1 MMFLRKLR
9 KEQKMDVNDMELF
22 NHKCPYT
29 GTFCETFHCEG
40 CPVEAD
46 ERAWMEE
53 DEEEE

>member
-1 MMFLRKLR
+1 
-9 KEQKMDVNDMELF
+9 MDVNDMELF

-40 CPVEAD
+40 CQVEAD

-53 DEEEE
+53 DESEEGAENGNG